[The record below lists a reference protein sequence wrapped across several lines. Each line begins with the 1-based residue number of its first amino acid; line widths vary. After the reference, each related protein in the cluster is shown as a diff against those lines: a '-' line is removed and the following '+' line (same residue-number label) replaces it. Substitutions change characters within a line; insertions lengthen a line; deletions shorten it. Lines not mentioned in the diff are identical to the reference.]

1 MIPVSLYGVDV
12 DRCEEFYAKLPGL
25 VADSIDD
32 EEYSKA
38 LFAIQDKASMEHV
51 RVAEN
56 WSKRQP
62 FAFPEEVANEI
73 EMIIRT
79 VSYPDVALLEH
90 LLTIDGINTE
100 RISEW
105 MHFSTNLY
113 PIYSE
118 KACDA
123 LNEMGLETP
132 FKLDD
137 MASYGLYVSRIE
149 GLKMYAPAKGLPE
162 IGLPRSRMLQLGL
175 ERFK

>member
-12 DRCEEFYAKLPGL
+12 DRCETFYSKLPSL

-32 EEYSKA
+32 EEYSNA

-62 FAFPEEVANEI
+62 FVFPEEVINEI

-90 LLTIDGINTE
+90 LLPLT
-100 RISEW
+100 
-105 MHFSTNLY
+105 
-113 PIYSE
+113 
-118 KACDA
+118 A
-123 LNEMGLETP
+123 
-132 FKLDD
+132 
-137 MASYGLYVSRIE
+137 
-149 GLKMYAPAKGLPE
+149 
-162 IGLPRSRMLQLGL
+162 
-175 ERFK
+175 